1 MASREENSVTPF
13 LYAFKRW
20 FTFMGCSSAL
30 PTILT
35 TVQSYELFLKPA
47 IGISLFVIHPA
58 VLLYY
63 IPGKYYTIE
72 VADHRPVIHAL
83 QGFCRA
89 AREKKIRMAMVIL
102 CIYTIGISLL
112 TNRDFP
118 LGYVNTF
125 LYICS
130 RKRKRYILLN
140 PLNFKRYGTSKI
152 ISNGANSNQQSD

>member
-1 MASREENSVTPF
+1 MKASREENSVTPF

-35 TVQSYELFLKPA
+35 TLQSYELFLILA
-47 IGISLFVIHPA
+47 IGISLFVLHPA
-58 VLLYY
+58 VICYPIHELYY
-63 IPGKYYTIE
+63 NSLGVE
-72 VADHRPVIHAL
+72 IHP
-83 QGFCRA
+83 QGARAPTCRTGA
-89 AREKKIRMAMVIL
+89 ARLLPRSAHDFL

-118 LGYVNTF
+118 LVYVNTF
-125 LYICS
+125 LYLCS

-140 PLNFKRYGTSKI
+140 PLNFKRYERSKI
-152 ISNGANSNQQSD
+152 YK